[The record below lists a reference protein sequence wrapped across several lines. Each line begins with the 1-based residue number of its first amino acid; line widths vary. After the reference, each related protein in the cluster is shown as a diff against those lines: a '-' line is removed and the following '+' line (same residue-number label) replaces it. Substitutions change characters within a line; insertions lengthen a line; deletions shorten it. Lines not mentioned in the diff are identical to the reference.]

1 MVSEQLASFE
11 KIGYIIPSRIFR
23 RERMTMMV
31 NTANMVSITEANQNF
46 SKIAHMVDASGSVV
60 IMKNNAPK
68 YVLIEYK
75 QVEKEAVA
83 SDEEVMAVTERLMQ
97 KNMEVLK
104 VLAK

>member
-1 MVSEQLASFE
+1 MIIDTR
-11 KIGYIIPSRIFR
+11 KII
-23 RERMTMMV
+23 
-31 NTANMVSITEANQNF
+31 SITEANQNF

>member
-1 MVSEQLASFE
+1 
-11 KIGYIIPSRIFR
+11 
-23 RERMTMMV
+23 MTMMV
-31 NTANMVSITEANQNF
+31 NTANMVSMTEANQNF

-97 KNMEVLK
+97 KNMEALK
-104 VLAK
+104 VLAE